1 MAWRAPARRTIIR
14 AVRRSLHGFTL
25 IELTVVLAVIV
36 TLALVLTPSIANYIS
51 DARVAR
57 ARSDTQTIASALVQ
71 FNRDTGLHPLWSQ
84 SQNGGAGT
92 PASRVDLLVSTGNIP
107 AATQSSLW
115 ITGTSAGL
123 TEVLMANTP
132 GYAVRTATSSFGWNG
147 PYLSSPI
154 GADSWNHR
162 YAVNVSLL
170 DSTTGGLTMAG
181 TPKQA
186 VWVLSAGPNGSL
198 ETPYAQPATV
208 AVPGGDDIGFRLQ

>member
-1 MAWRAPARRTIIR
+1 M
-14 AVRRSLHGFTL
+14 RRSVRGFTL

-57 ARSDTQTIASALVQ
+57 AQSDTQTIASALVQ
-71 FNRDTGLHPLWSQ
+71 FNRDTGFYPLWSQ

-92 PASRVDLLVSTGNIP
+92 AANRVDLLVSGGNIP

-123 TEVLMANTP
+123 TEVLISNAP
-132 GYAVRTATSSFGWNG
+132 GYTARTAASAFGWNG
-147 PYLSSPI
+147 PYLSSAI

-170 DSTTGGLTMAG
+170 DSTTGGLTIAG
-181 TPKQA
+181 TPKSA
-186 VWVLSAGPNGSL
+186 VWVLSAGANGSV
-198 ETPYAQPATV
+198 ETAYSQPATI
-208 AVPGGDDIGFRLQ
+208 AVLGGDDIGFRIQ